1 MSVYSGTGLNAI
13 GSKALLG
20 DILAVVSAGL
30 YAVFTTIQKKLP
42 DYDDEN
48 SHARARLSFLDSLA
62 SLTFRL
68 LGLFNLSVFNPL
80 PLISY
85 TITQTVCSNCQHSS
99 VSWIS

>member
-48 SHARARLSFLDSLA
+48 SRARLSFLDFLA
-62 SLTFRL
+62 SLTFR
-68 LGLFNLSVFNPL
+68 SWPL
-80 PLISY
+80 
-85 TITQTVCSNCQHSS
+85 
-99 VSWIS
+99 